1 MEGLE
6 YNRRLSLTEFD
17 DLNTSRNKTSDFP
30 LKPRDRSVDKNPS
43 STFISKK
50 VFIYTDLRNRSEII
64 TRFRSGKFAPKRPVN
79 GVKVMCELI
88 TIGTKPTDVDSNKAN
103 RVRNDDSR
111 TVTAAGFDQ
120 TTDIKSTSS
129 TSTNRKN
136 MKPVKSSGNF
146 FALIEWPGGRKTHTN
161 KITINRDSGEPFS
174 ILDVLF
180 GDFNDRNEL
189 GVQYNVINFMRGK
202 PVKPF
207 NKWISFASPP
217 DNVASGRSQEYY
229 TISNERVKIN
239 PVIFFNDVTRSVART
254 FKSKLKHYVLKLS
267 KLKNKNKNENDVET
281 VNTQNNQG
289 SVAAVNRELD
299 TEDGKGSMELDPDLE
314 LEPEPDS
321 TEIRPLMNRG
331 VAVMKYKRYGECP
344 SWYSVG
350 RSSASEIRATRYNSM
365 NHIPVYAIA
374 LLSKNCPSFF
384 ESNSN
389 NILDNF
395 FKEKD
400 LLEKYRPW
408 YYFISKRLQEK

>member
-1 MEGLE
+1 M
-6 YNRRLSLTEFD
+6 
-17 DLNTSRNKTSDFP
+17 
-30 LKPRDRSVDKNPS
+30 
-43 STFISKK
+43 
-50 VFIYTDLRNRSEII
+50 
-64 TRFRSGKFAPKRPVN
+64 N
-79 GVKVMCELI
+79 GVKVMYELI
-88 TIGTKPTDVDSNKAN
+88 TIGTKPSDGDSNKAN
-103 RVRNDDSR
+103 RVRDDDTR
-111 TVTAAGFDQ
+111 TVSAAGFDQ

-129 TSTNRKN
+129 TSTNSKN
-136 MKPVKSSGNF
+136 VKPSKSSGNF

-161 KITINRDSGEPFS
+161 KITINRDNGEPFS

-180 GDFNDRNEL
+180 GDFHDRNEL

-239 PVIFFNDVTRSVART
+239 PVNFFSDVTRSVAQT
-254 FKSKLKHYVLKLS
+254 LKSKSKLYVSKIS
-267 KLKNKNKNENDVET
+267 KLKIKNENKNENVIVT

-299 TEDGKGSMELDPDLE
+299 TEDDKGSMELDPDLE
-314 LEPEPDS
+314 LEPDS
-321 TEIRPLMNRG
+321 TVIRPLMNRG

-350 RSSASEIRATRYNSM
+350 RSSASEIRATRYNSI
-365 NHIPVYAIA
+365 NHVPAYTIA
-374 LLSKNCPSFF
+374 LLSHNYPSFL
-384 ESNSN
+384 ELNSN
-389 NILDNF
+389 ILLDNF
-395 FKEKD
+395 FEEKD

-408 YYFISKRLQEK
+408 YYFISKRFQEK